1 MRSCLIDVDVGLPRC
16 GCDPADAGRLADL
29 ARARGLDVRGVMGYE
44 GHLMVLDDRDRQ
56 RAEVAAA
63 MERLRTAHADVGGDV
78 VSAGGTGTY
87 DLHEATGVTEI
98 QAGSYALDGHL
109 LRHARAAVR
118 PGRCSSSAP

>member
-1 MRSCLIDVDVGLPRC
+1 
-16 GCDPADAGRLADL
+16 
-29 ARARGLDVRGVMGYE
+29 MGYE

-63 MERLRTAHADVGGDV
+63 MERLRAAHADVGGDV

-87 DLHEATGVTEI
+87 DLHESTGRHRDPGR
-98 QAGSYALDGHL
+98 QLRPHGHL
-109 LRHARAAVR
+109 LRHARPAVP